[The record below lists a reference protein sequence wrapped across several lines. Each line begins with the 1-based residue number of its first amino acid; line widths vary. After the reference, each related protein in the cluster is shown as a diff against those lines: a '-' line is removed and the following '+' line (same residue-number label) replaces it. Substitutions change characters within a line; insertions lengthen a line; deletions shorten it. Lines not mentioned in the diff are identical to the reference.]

1 MQDRIGAGDQNRAR
15 PSSSSDI
22 DESDECRECGPRQ
35 PLREKYG
42 LFAADGR
49 RSRTGD
55 VEGESVGERE
65 GECEGD
71 VE

>member
-1 MQDRIGAGDQNRAR
+1 MGEADQNRAR

-22 DESDECRECGPRQ
+22 DERDECRECGPRQ

-42 LFAADGR
+42 LLAADGGGT
-49 RSRTGD
+49 SRTGD
-55 VEGESVGERE
+55 VEGTGESVGERE